1 MNPFSKF
8 AIPVALLSIPF
19 VPSAELD
26 AQQVEFDAERWVEV
40 LEHQQPALAEL
51 LTTIEQAQWILLG
64 GLAREGDEVREEG
77 SGLPSFDF
85 EFDMYDRLVF
95 HIEDRGIDVRT
106 EDIDAGH
113 AALGSR
119 GTEVVERTNELYRVL
134 LGIYL
139 DPDAGNREQ
148 AVNQAIDHY
157 LSRPEVALPSVPKD
171 MDILYDHPYT
181 WAFKSGYPD
190 LIGVTWAG
198 HWLQLAAVEPVMDSR
213 NEDEL
218 RVGLDTVMARYER
231 KLAFGEAPN
240 TFPEELPLAPS
251 IVPGLVARHPRAGA
265 IFDNLNMMYDVVAD
279 VLVAPEVD
287 DVRATVDQTID
298 QFLDPDYRTV
308 PRNDW
313 IVMALRHSIFL
324 QGGPALGVMTRTER
338 NADGHA
344 QHLQGGGQVILPGMP

>member
-1 MNPFSKF
+1 MTPFWKS
-8 AIPVALLSIPF
+8 AIPIALISIPLLQ
-19 VPSAELD
+19 SAELE
-26 AQQVEFDAERWVEV
+26 AQQVEFDAERWLSV
-40 LEHQQPALAEL
+40 LEERQPALAEL
-51 LTTIEQAQWILLG
+51 LTAIEEAQWILLG

-77 SGLPSFDF
+77 SGMPSFDF
-85 EFDMYDRLVF
+85 EFDMYDRLIF
-95 HIEDRGIDVRT
+95 HIE
-106 EDIDAGH
+106 AGL
-113 AALGSR
+113 AALGPR
-119 GTEVVERTNELYRVL
+119 GAEVVERTNELYRAL

-139 DPDAGNREQ
+139 DPESGNRNQ
-148 AVNQAIDHY
+148 AVNEAIDHY

-190 LIGVTWAG
+190 LIGVAWAG
-198 HWLQLAAVEPVMDSR
+198 HWLQLAAVEPIMDSR
-213 NEDEL
+213 SEDEL

-231 KLAFGEAPN
+231 KLAFGEPPN

-251 IVPGLVARHPRAGA
+251 IVPGLVALHPRAGA

-279 VLVAPEVD
+279 VLVSPEVD
-287 DVRATVDQTID
+287 DVRATVDETVD

-308 PRNDW
+308 PRTDW

-338 NADGHA
+338 NAGGHA
-344 QHLQGGGQVILPGMP
+344 QHMQGGAGAGQVILPGMY